1 MAGIAVAGT
10 LVADVIKMISYYPD
24 KGMLADIS
32 SESYGVGGCVSN
44 TAVGVKMLDSSIEV
58 KSVGLTGKD
67 DKGRFLKEKLEVFG
81 IDTSLIQETEKEVT
95 SFSDVMTVKETGER
109 TFFHNRGACRLF
121 DESCMHLDTLD
132 ADLVLLGYGGLLDAM
147 NGPDETY
154 GTVLAKT
161 FHDMKQKGIET
172 AMDVAS
178 LKDQEEM
185 HRLIVPAL
193 KYVDYLIV
201 NEIEGGMIAGISPRD
216 DRGELIPGVL
226 ERICRRIMSFG
237 VGKCC
242 VVHAPEIGCAVDS
255 DGRYYE
261 EPSLKLPKGYIV
273 GAVGAGDSFCAGILY
288 SIYKKLT
295 VQEALKIGASTAA
308 ANLSAGDSVSGL
320 RSIEET
326 MELYKKYSVNNTDKN
341 TAGEI

>member
-1 MAGIAVAGT
+1 MAGVAIAGS
-10 LVADVIKMISYYPD
+10 LVADVIKMISDYPE
-24 KGMLADIS
+24 KGMLADIFS
-32 SESYGVGGCVSN
+32 QSYGIGGCVSN
-44 TAVGVKMLDSSIEV
+44 TAVGVKKLDPSIEV
-58 KSVGLTGKD
+58 KSIGLTGKD
-67 DKGRFLKEKLEVFG
+67 GKGRFMKEKLTELG

-132 ADLVLLGYGGLLDAM
+132 AELVLLGYGGLLDAM
-147 NGPDETY
+147 NAPDEEF
-154 GTVLAKT
+154 GTALART
-161 FHDMKQKGIET
+161 FHDMKQKGIAT

-178 LKDQEEM
+178 MKDQEEM
-185 HRLIVPAL
+185 HRLIVPSL

-201 NEIEGGMIAGISPRD
+201 NEIESGMIAGIAPRD
-216 DRGELIPGVL
+216 DKGELIPGAL
-226 ERICRRIMSFG
+226 EEICRRIMSFG

-255 DGRYYE
+255 DGKYYE

-273 GAVGAGDSFCAGILY
+273 GAVGAGDAFCAGILY
-288 SIYKKLT
+288 SIYKRLP
-295 VQEALKIGASTAA
+295 VQEALKIGASSAA
-308 ANLSAGDSVSGL
+308 ANLSAPDAVSGL

-326 MELYKKYSVNNTDKN
+326 MELYRKYAVRS
-341 TAGEI
+341 

>member
-1 MAGIAVAGT
+1 MAGVAVAGS

-32 SESYGVGGCVSN
+32 SESYGIGGCVSN
-44 TAVGVKMLDSSIEV
+44 TAVGVKKLDPSIEV
-58 KSVGLTGKD
+58 KSIGLTGKD
-67 DKGRFLKEKLEVFG
+67 DKGKFLKEKLDAFG
-81 IDTSLIQETEKEVT
+81 IDTSLIRETEKEVT
-95 SFSDVMTVKETGER
+95 SFSDVMTVTSTGER

-132 ADLVLLGYGGLLDAM
+132 AELVLLGYGGLLDAM
-147 NGPDETY
+147 NKPDETY

-161 FHDMKQKGIET
+161 FHDMKEKGIET

-185 HRLIVPAL
+185 HRLIVPSL

-201 NEIEGGMIAGISPRD
+201 NEIESGMIAGISPRD
-216 DRGELIPGVL
+216 EKGELIPGAL
-226 ERICRRIMSFG
+226 EEICRRIMSFG

-242 VVHAPEIGCAVDS
+242 VVHAPEVGCAVDR
-255 DGRYYE
+255 DGKYYE

-288 SIYKKLT
+288 SIYRKLP
-295 VQEALKIGASTAA
+295 VQEALKIGASSAA

-326 MELYKKYSVNNTDKN
+326 MELYKKYAVK
-341 TAGEI
+341 

>member
-1 MAGIAVAGT
+1 MAGVAVAGS

-32 SESYGVGGCVSN
+32 SESYGIGGCVSN
-44 TAVGVKMLDSSIEV
+44 TAVGVKKLDPSIEV
-58 KSVGLTGKD
+58 KSIGLTGKD
-67 DKGRFLKEKLEVFG
+67 DKGKFLKEKLDAFG
-81 IDTSLIQETEKEVT
+81 IDTSLIRETEKEVT
-95 SFSDVMTVKETGER
+95 SFSDVMTVTSTGER
-109 TFFHNRGACRLF
+109 TFFHNRDACRLF

-132 ADLVLLGYGGLLDAM
+132 AELVLLGYGGLLDAM
-147 NGPDETY
+147 NKPDETY

-161 FHDMKQKGIET
+161 FHDMKEKGIET

-185 HRLIVPAL
+185 HRLIVPSL

-201 NEIEGGMIAGISPRD
+201 NEIESGMIAGISPRD
-216 DRGELIPGVL
+216 EKGELIPGAL
-226 ERICRRIMSFG
+226 EEICRRIMSFG

-242 VVHAPEIGCAVDS
+242 VVHAPEVGCAVDR
-255 DGRYYE
+255 DGKYYE

-288 SIYKKLT
+288 SIYKKLP
-295 VQEALKIGASTAA
+295 VQEALKIGASSAA
-308 ANLSAGDSVSGL
+308 ANLSAGDSVGGL

-326 MELYKKYSVNNTDKN
+326 MELYKKYSVQK
-341 TAGEI
+341 

>member
-1 MAGIAVAGT
+1 MAGVAVAGS

-32 SESYGVGGCVSN
+32 SESYGIGGCVSN
-44 TAVGVKMLDSSIEV
+44 TAVGVKKLDPSIEV
-58 KSVGLTGKD
+58 KSIGLTGKD
-67 DKGRFLKEKLEVFG
+67 DKGKFLKEKLDAFG
-81 IDTSLIQETEKEVT
+81 IDTSLIRETEKEVT
-95 SFSDVMTVKETGER
+95 SFSDVMTVTSTGER

-132 ADLVLLGYGGLLDAM
+132 AELVLLGYGGLLDAM
-147 NGPDETY
+147 NKPDETY

-161 FHDMKQKGIET
+161 FHDMKEKGIET

-185 HRLIVPAL
+185 HRLIVPSL

-201 NEIEGGMIAGISPRD
+201 NEIESGMIAGISPRD
-216 DRGELIPGVL
+216 EKGELIPGAL
-226 ERICRRIMSFG
+226 EEICRRIMSFG

-242 VVHAPEIGCAVDS
+242 VVHAPEVGCAVDR
-255 DGRYYE
+255 DGKYYE

-288 SIYKKLT
+288 SIYKKLP
-295 VQEALKIGASTAA
+295 VQEALKIGASSAA
-308 ANLSAGDSVSGL
+308 ANLSAGDSVGGL

-326 MELYKKYSVNNTDKN
+326 MELYKKYSVQK
-341 TAGEI
+341 

>member
-1 MAGIAVAGT
+1 MAGVAVAGS

-32 SESYGVGGCVSN
+32 SESYGIGGCVSN
-44 TAVGVKMLDSSIEV
+44 TAVGVKKLDPSIEV
-58 KSVGLTGKD
+58 KSIGLTGKD
-67 DKGRFLKEKLEVFG
+67 DKGKFLKEKLDAFG
-81 IDTSLIQETEKEVT
+81 IDTSLIRETEKEVT
-95 SFSDVMTVKETGER
+95 SFSDVMTVTSTGER

-132 ADLVLLGYGGLLDAM
+132 AELVLLGYGGLLDAM
-147 NGPDETY
+147 NKPDETY

-161 FHDMKQKGIET
+161 FHDMKEKGIET

-185 HRLIVPAL
+185 HRLIVPSL

-201 NEIEGGMIAGISPRD
+201 NEIESGMIAGISPRD
-216 DRGELIPGVL
+216 EKGELIPGAL
-226 ERICRRIMSFG
+226 EDICRRIMSFG

-242 VVHAPEIGCAVDS
+242 VVHAPEVGCAVDR
-255 DGRYYE
+255 DGKYYE

-288 SIYKKLT
+288 SIYKKLP
-295 VQEALKIGASTAA
+295 VQEALKIGASSAA

-326 MELYKKYSVNNTDKN
+326 MELYKKYAVKC
-341 TAGEI
+341 

>member
-32 SESYGVGGCVSN
+32 SESYGVGGCASN
-44 TAVGVKMLDSSIEV
+44 TAVGIKMLDPSIEV

-67 DKGRFLKEKLEVFG
+67 DKGRFLKEKLSAFG
-81 IDTSLIQETEKEVT
+81 IDTSLIRETEKEVT
-95 SFSDVMTVKETGER
+95 SFSDVMTVKATGER

-121 DESCMHLDTLD
+121 DENCLHLDTLD
-132 ADLVLLGYGGLLDAM
+132 AELVLLGYGGLLDAM
-147 NGPDETY
+147 NAPDETY
-154 GTVLAKT
+154 GTALVKT

-178 LKDQEEM
+178 LKNQEEM

-216 DRGELIPGVL
+216 DRGELIPGAL
-226 ERICRRIMSFG
+226 EKICRRILSFG
-237 VGKCC
+237 VGKCS
-242 VVHAPEIGCAVDS
+242 VIHAPEVGCAVDR

-288 SIYKKLT
+288 SIYKKLP

>member
-1 MAGIAVAGT
+1 MAGVAVAGS

-32 SESYGVGGCVSN
+32 SESYGIGGCVSN
-44 TAVGVKMLDSSIEV
+44 TAVGVKKLDPSIEV
-58 KSVGLTGKD
+58 KSIGLTGKD
-67 DKGRFLKEKLEVFG
+67 DKGKFLKEKLDAFG
-81 IDTSLIQETEKEVT
+81 IDTSLIRETEKEVT
-95 SFSDVMTVKETGER
+95 SFSDVMTVTSTGER

-132 ADLVLLGYGGLLDAM
+132 AELVLLGYGGLLDAM
-147 NGPDETY
+147 NKPDETY
-154 GTVLAKT
+154 GTVLART
-161 FHDMKQKGIET
+161 FHDMKEKGIET

-185 HRLIVPAL
+185 HRLIVPSL

-201 NEIEGGMIAGISPRD
+201 NEIESGMIAGISPRD
-216 DRGELIPGVL
+216 EKGELIPGAL
-226 ERICRRIMSFG
+226 EEICRRIMSFG

-242 VVHAPEIGCAVDS
+242 VVHAPEVGCAVDR
-255 DGRYYE
+255 DGKYYE

-288 SIYKKLT
+288 SIYKKLP
-295 VQEALKIGASTAA
+295 VQEALKIGASSAA
-308 ANLSAGDSVSGL
+308 ANLSAGDSVGGL

-326 MELYKKYSVNNTDKN
+326 MELYKKYSVQK
-341 TAGEI
+341 